1 MLLQVSQCIVSGN
14 QLIVVFKKVPGTT
27 PSPLAT
33 VTIPRNLSGALSDV
47 TKYMLNT
54 PAGVALFPTLS
65 NGPGVLVF
73 LEDTLTAIITASAP
87 ISAPTG
93 SSVTGSTVTVN
104 VGGKSLQATA
114 SAVGSTSAAQKPTPP
129 TASLEAGAI
138 TSAIDRVGHRVERAF
153 GNLTK
158 FPLMTDDVSSQVDS
172 TPPSTGYPSAG
183 LGGGGGTAP
192 IGKLAARAIQSV
204 LNWKPKD
211 DPQGFS
217 NALLRTFTL
226 KEVEGH
232 TVWTVNTPGTTTPM
246 DVTADLSGAQRSL
259 YVRAKDIVDAAS
271 RTAKTLYSLS
281 ATTDPQDADALT
293 ALVSDLMNQ
302 IPDELGFYGG
312 PRPLR
317 VDMLFDQLL
326 GPLAFFTWPAGVPM
340 PSPAPTAPF
349 FGVGQLGAGGTRGSV
364 LTDPDQIGGS
374 LGQLRAIFGLGMN
387 DGLVNTLDE
396 EQNQTNY
403 RIVADYLISLRQS
416 WEANRGFFL
425 SPSQQLLAGSSV
437 QKFLGT
443 QIVLITRQL
452 QVVGEA
458 VEELRF
464 TLDSVFVGQDAR
476 SALEID
482 LADGSSFFL
491 EDGLSWIYDFATDQG
506 QRFLQEGGKLGMQT
520 VFRPTAERL
529 RSLAWELIKTRRL
542 TATPVATQ
550 LFEWDGDPLSAPP
563 PAPSFNKDIPEGFF
577 APRVWQ
583 SITNLHRQLDE
594 LVKLTAGITYKP
606 TYVAGEPSPPETTIP
621 LVS

>member
-1 MLLQVSQCIVSGN
+1 
-14 QLIVVFKKVPGTT
+14 
-27 PSPLAT
+27 
-33 VTIPRNLSGALSDV
+33 
-47 TKYMLNT
+47 
-54 PAGVALFPTLS
+54 
-65 NGPGVLVF
+65 
-73 LEDTLTAIITASAP
+73 
-87 ISAPTG
+87 
-93 SSVTGSTVTVN
+93 
-104 VGGKSLQATA
+104 
-114 SAVGSTSAAQKPTPP
+114 
-129 TASLEAGAI
+129 
-138 TSAIDRVGHRVERAF
+138 
-153 GNLTK
+153 
-158 FPLMTDDVSSQVDS
+158 
-172 TPPSTGYPSAG
+172 
-183 LGGGGGTAP
+183 
-192 IGKLAARAIQSV
+192 
-204 LNWKPKD
+204 
-211 DPQGFS
+211 
-217 NALLRTFTL
+217 
-226 KEVEGH
+226 
-232 TVWTVNTPGTTTPM
+232 M

-259 YVRAKDIVDAAS
+259 YVRAKDIVEAAS

-281 ATTDPQDADALT
+281 AATDQQDADALT
-293 ALVSDLMNQ
+293 ALVNDLMNQ

-326 GPLAFFTWPAGVPM
+326 GPLAFQYWPTVSGPPAG
-340 PSPAPTAPF
+340 SKAPF
-349 FGVGQLGAGGTRGSV
+349 FGVGQTGKPPVTRGNV

-374 LGQLRAIFGLGMN
+374 LGQLRAIFGRGMD

-416 WEANRGFFL
+416 WEANRAFFL
-425 SPSQQLLAGSSV
+425 SPSQQLLAGSNV

-482 LADGSSFFL
+482 MTDGSSFFL

-506 QRFLQEGGKLGMQT
+506 QRFLQEGGKLGVQT
-520 VFRPTAERL
+520 VFQPTAERL
-529 RSLAWELIKTRRL
+529 RALAWELIKTRRL
-542 TATPVATQ
+542 QATPVARQ
-550 LFEWDGDPLSAPP
+550 LYEWDGDPFVASAPP
-563 PAPSFNKDIPEGFF
+563 PNKDIPEGFF

-594 LVKLTAGITYKP
+594 LVKLSAGITYTP
-606 TYVAGEPSPPETTIP
+606 QYVKGEPAPPETTIP